1 MKIMNNRLF
10 RSMLIVLYFFV
21 CQGAIGQIFSID
33 GVNYK
38 VISGTNTVA
47 VTYKNY
53 HNTGGDEYVGDIVIP
68 RTVSYNGTTYDV
80 KEIDDGAFYDCTNLK
95 SVQLP
100 DGLLT
105 IGSYAFKST
114 AISSLSI
121 PNSVTKIM
129 QGAFS
134 DCCSMTSITLSEALE
149 TIGDNAFM
157 NCSSLVSI
165 VIPHSATNIGWN
177 IFSGCDKLRKITF
190 YCPEINEF
198 WVSGME
204 SVEEVVLGEG
214 VEKVNSNAF
223 QKCTNLSSLTIGNS
237 VQTIG
242 SSAFSRCSK
251 LTDLVLGEGVIYVN
265 SWAFALCE
273 NLETVSIAKNA
284 KFINLEAFNGCDKIR
299 KVITDAEYVNEC
311 FNCSPMLKEVV
322 FGEHVKT
329 IGGAAFYECIGLS
342 SLTMGENVEEIQQ
355 NAFKGCTGIKSVAF
369 DNKIQEIEQNA
380 FNGCTGITSLSIPS
394 SMTWIASGAF
404 ENCNITTLKIED
416 GENELNMSF
425 ASYEKHPFEGCPI
438 ADLYIGRNLKGAF
451 EGFTSL
457 KKAIFGNTVTL
468 VPTLCF
474 YNCTNLETLQLGS
487 NILSLGG
494 SSLAACN
501 NIKDITSLNPVPP
514 IADFS
519 NVVYNSA
526 KLTVPQGSKSAY
538 QQAAPW
544 KYFKTIMELGE
555 STSVTPIIADSFNKC
570 HKVYTL
576 KGIKGYGKQQQ
587 VIIKDNRKYVKNI
600 NTL

>member
-1 MKIMNNRLF
+1 MMIMNNGLF
-10 RSMLIVLYFFV
+10 RLMLMVFCIVM
-21 CQGAIGQIFSID
+21 CKGAIGQTFSID
-33 GVNYK
+33 GINYK

-68 RTVSYNGTTYDV
+68 GKISVNGTTYDV
-80 KEIDDGAFYDCTNLK
+80 KEIADEAFYNCTNLK

-157 NCSSLVSI
+157 NCSSLMSI

-177 IFSGCDKLRKITF
+177 IFTGCDKLRKITF

-204 SVEEVVLGEG
+204 SVEEVILGEG

-223 QKCTNLSSLTIGNS
+223 QECTNLSSLTIGNS

-251 LTDLVLGEGVIYVN
+251 LTDLVLGEGVVYVN

-299 KVITDAEYVNEC
+299 KVTTDAEYVNEC
-311 FNCSPMLKEVV
+311 FNNSPSLKEVV
-322 FGEHVKT
+322 LGEHVKT
-329 IGGAAFYECIGLS
+329 IGGSAFYQCIGLT
-342 SLTMGENVEEIQQ
+342 SLIMGENVEKIQL
-355 NAFKGCTGIKSVAF
+355 NAFKGCTGIKSIAF
-369 DNKIQEIEQNA
+369 NNKIQDIQHNA
-380 FNGCTGITSLSIPS
+380 FSGCTGITSLTIPS
-394 SMTWIASGAF
+394 SMKWIASGAF
-404 ENCNITTLKIED
+404 DNCNITTLIIED
-416 GENELNMSF
+416 GETELNMSF

-438 ADLYIGRNLKGAF
+438 ADLYIGRNLKGTF

-457 KKAIFGNTVTL
+457 KKAIFGNAVTL

-487 NILSLGG
+487 NILYLGG
-494 SSLAACN
+494 SSLASCH
-501 NIKDITSLNPVPP
+501 NIKDFTSLNPVPP
-514 IADFS
+514 IADFYLS
-519 NVVYNSA
+519 DVFNSA
-526 KLTVPQGSKSAY
+526 TLTVSKGSKSAY
-538 QQAAPW
+538 RQVTPW
-544 KYFKTIMELGE
+544 NYFKNIVEQGE
-555 STSVTPIIADSFNKC
+555 STNVASIRADSFNKC
-570 HKVYTL
+570 DKSYTL
-576 KGIKGYGKQQQ
+576 KGIMGNGNRQQ
-587 VIIKDNRKYVKNI
+587 VIIKDNRKYVNK
-600 NTL
+600 

>member
-223 QKCTNLSSLTIGNS
+223 QECTNLSSLTIGNS

-251 LTDLVLGEGVIYVN
+251 LTDLVLGEGVVYVN

-273 NLETVSIAKNA
+273 NLETVSINKNA
-284 KFINLEAFNGCDKIR
+284 KHVNIGAFAGCDKIR

-355 NAFKGCTGIKSVAF
+355 NAFKGCTGIKSVEF
-369 DNKIQEIEQNA
+369 NNKIQEIEQNA
-380 FNGCTGITSLSIPS
+380 FNGCTGITSLSIPA

-438 ADLYIGRNLKGAF
+438 ADLYIGRNLKGTF

-457 KKAIFGNTVTL
+457 KKAIFGNAVTL